1 MIIFEVPEDLAAEV
15 LEDSLSWVERA
26 SPGMTASSQVN
37 RGQKIGLIAGGLLLV
52 LACVLAPIGT
62 VMVLTTLATFLY
74 LITLAHRVCLVRIGL
89 SSDASIQVAD
99 EDALAVA
106 DEDLPIYTLLVPAYG
121 EPEVLPDLV
130 RALERIDY
138 PRDRLDVKLLLEV
151 NDEKTIAAARSIETD
166 LPIDV
171 LLLPAG
177 EPQTKPRALNYGLYF
192 SRGSI
197 ITIYDAEDHPD
208 PLQLRRAVVA
218 FSRVD
223 DDVACLQAKL
233 SFYGGTTNLLT
244 RWFTAE
250 YATWFSLYLPGLAS
264 TKSPIPLGGTSNHF
278 LREALEDVGCWDA
291 YNVTEDCDLGIRLQR
306 KGYRVGILDSAT
318 MEEPNVDVVMWVKQ
332 RSRWYKGYLQTWLI
346 GMRDPRGMVRDL
358 GWAGMGHFCLFVG
371 STPVLAVLNLFFWSM
386 TLLWLVTKAA
396 FIQALFP
403 GVLYYLAIF
412 AWFVGN
418 VVIVYLS
425 LLTLRAM
432 NKPEFL
438 VSALLSPLYWIVMSI
453 AALRAAVQLVTDPS
467 HWEKTAHGLHL
478 QLDSENSLQPSPKVV
493 AAPRPEP
500 VHDLGPEGE
509 PEIAIDLT
517 EQSVQIEEVIDLTAT
532 AKSQAN

>member
-1 MIIFEVPEDLAAEV
+1 MIILEVPEDLAAEV
-15 LEDSLSWVERA
+15 LKESLSWVEQA

-37 RGQKIGLIAGGLLLV
+37 RGQKVGLILGAVLLV
-52 LACVLAPIGT
+52 LACVIAPIGT
-62 VMVLTTLATFLY
+62 VIVLTTMATFVY
-74 LITLAHRVCLVRIGL
+74 LITLSHRVYLVRAGL

-99 EDALAVA
+99 EDALAVT
-106 DEDLPIYTLLVPAYG
+106 DENLPIYTLLVPAFG

-138 PRDRLDVKLLLEV
+138 PRDRMDVKLLLEV
-151 NDEKTIAAARSIETD
+151 NDEKTIAAARTIETD
-166 LPIDV
+166 LAIDV

-197 ITIYDAEDHPD
+197 VTIYDAEDHPD

-218 FSRVD
+218 FARAD
-223 DDVACLQAKL
+223 EDVACLQAKL

-250 YATWFSLYLPGLAS
+250 YATWFSLYLPGLAA

-278 LREALEDVGCWDA
+278 RREALEDVGCWDA
-291 YNVTEDCDLGIRLQR
+291 FNVTEDCDLGIRLQR
-306 KGYRVGILDSAT
+306 KGYRVSILDSAT
-318 MEEPNVDVVMWVKQ
+318 MEEPNVDVVNWVKQ
-332 RSRWYKGYLQTWLI
+332 RSRWYKGYLQTWLV

-371 STPVLAVLNLFFWSM
+371 STPVLAVLNLFFWGM
-386 TLLWLVTKAA
+386 TLLWIVTKAA

-425 LLTLRAM
+425 ILTLRAV

-453 AALRAAVQLVTDPS
+453 AALRAAIQLVTDPS

-478 QLDSENSLQPSPKVV
+478 HRDEDHDLQPVSKLLPELVPERVQEHVV
-493 AAPRPEP
+493 
-500 VHDLGPEGE
+500 
-509 PEIAIDLT
+509 DLT
-517 EQSVQIEEVIDLTAT
+517 EQPVQLEEVIDLA
-532 AKSQAN
+532 AGVGSSDAI